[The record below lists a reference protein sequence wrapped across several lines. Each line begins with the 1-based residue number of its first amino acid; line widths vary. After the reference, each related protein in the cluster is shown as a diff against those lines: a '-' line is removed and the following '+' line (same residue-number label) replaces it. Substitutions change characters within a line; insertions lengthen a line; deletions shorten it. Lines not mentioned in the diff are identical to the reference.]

1 VEIKLEDKTKN
12 ACCRTT
18 SPWAIRGNKAYAA
31 HVLLGHS
38 RGAVAARAGCH
49 RMGLRGRRRRADPG
63 RAAGGPAC
71 TLARRRF
78 LAGTWRAPLQGGR
91 RSPVVSAGGGRA
103 GRRGPGPFSA
113 CGGWV
118 APGRPPSDL
127 ASPRAGP
134 LAAHPAPGACPAS
147 RAPAGPDGPR
157 RPCRGAAGGGGSDR
171 GMRRPRGGGGERRRQ
186 PRGEGECGV
195 FFYFTRGNRGSNAE
209 RDSNAGRGPCGY
221 AAAGAKGY
229 ALKRGSLEAE
239 PFDRVEV
246 R

>member
-1 VEIKLEDKTKN
+1 MHVAEPLHHGQSVEIKHMQHMYYWGTVGGP
-12 ACCRTT
+12 
-18 SPWAIRGNKAYAA
+18 SPRGLDAIAWASAG
-31 HVLLGHS
+31 G
-38 RGAVAARAGCH
+38 GAARILAV
-49 RMGLRGRRRRADPG
+49 PP
-63 RAAGGPAC
+63 GGPAC

-127 ASPRAGP
+127 ASPRAEP

-157 RPCRGAAGGGGSDR
+157 RPWRGAAGGGGSDR

-209 RDSNAGRGPCGY
+209 RDSNASRGP
-221 AAAGAKGY
+221 
-229 ALKRGSLEAE
+229 RGSAGRRGRRGTRWSTD
-239 PFDRVEV
+239 P
-246 R
+246 

>member
-1 VEIKLEDKTKN
+1 MHVAEPLHHGQSVEIKHMQHMYYWGTVGGP
-12 ACCRTT
+12 
-18 SPWAIRGNKAYAA
+18 SPRG
-31 HVLLGHS
+31 LD
-38 RGAVAARAGCH
+38 AVAWAS
-49 RMGLRGRRRRADPG
+49 
-63 RAAGGPAC
+63 AGGGAARI
-71 TLARRRF
+71 LAMPPGGR
-78 LAGTWRAPLQGGR
+78 RAPLRGAGSSSGRGVRPCKGGR
-91 RSPVVSAGGGRA
+91 HSPVVSAGGGRA

-157 RPCRGAAGGGGSDR
+157 RPWRGAAGGGGGACGGGSDR

-195 FFYFTRGNRGSNAE
+195 FFI
-209 RDSNAGRGPCGY
+209 
-221 AAAGAKGY
+221 
-229 ALKRGSLEAE
+229 LLEE
-239 PFDRVEV
+239 TVV
-246 R
+246 

>member
-1 VEIKLEDKTKN
+1 MEIKLEDKTKN

-78 LAGTWRAPLQGGR
+78 HAGTWRAPLQGGR

-147 RAPAGPDGPR
+147 RAPDGPDGPIGH
-157 RPCRGAAGGGGSDR
+157 GAEQQVAAEAPAAAAATEGCGGREGEVGRGGGSR
-171 GMRRPRGGGGERRRQ
+171 GER
-186 PRGEGECGV
+186 ESVV
-195 FFYFTRGNRGSNAE
+195 FFLFYSRKPWFERGA
-209 RDSNAGRGPCGY
+209 
-221 AAAGAKGY
+221 
-229 ALKRGSLEAE
+229 
-239 PFDRVEV
+239 
-246 R
+246 